1 MFRFLKSEIID
12 KTNEGLSHF
21 ETDSFYCLHLV
32 ILFKIVKSGHIVYTK
47 LKDKY
52 SYCKRQD
59 VYIKRMLHMKNWLLT
74 LILALVLTILSACHP
89 ASDTT
94 TEPPVPTP
102 TPDGQ
107 PALPAA
113 SESVSP
119 ETTSSPEDEFLG
131 IWLSDSKGPEGYLQ
145 FLEDGTY
152 RMYYKTKLLTEG
164 TYRATGSEATGLDMT
179 GEYPAAF
186 SIEGDT
192 LTMKAAGSTETFTR
206 SELNSAG
213 N

>member
-1 MFRFLKSEIID
+1 MQVLLFRFLKSEIID

-52 SYCKRQD
+52 SYCKRQE
-59 VYIKRMLHMKNWLLT
+59 VYIKRRLHMKNWLLT

-89 ASDTT
+89 AS
-94 TEPPVPTP
+94 
-102 TPDGQ
+102 DGQ

-145 FLEDGTY
+145 FLEDGPY
-152 RMYYKTKLLTEG
+152 RMYYKTKLLKEG

>member
-1 MFRFLKSEIID
+1 MKSW
-12 KTNEGLSHF
+12 
-21 ETDSFYCLHLV
+21 V
-32 ILFKIVKSGHIVYTK
+32 
-47 LKDKY
+47 
-52 SYCKRQD
+52 
-59 VYIKRMLHMKNWLLT
+59 LT
-74 LILALVLTILSACHP
+74 LVLAIVLTILSACHP

-94 TEPPVPTP
+94 TEPPISTGM
-102 TPDGQ
+102 PDGQ

-113 SESVSP
+113 SQSASKED
-119 ETTSSPEDEFLG
+119 TSSPEDEFIG

-152 RMYYKTKLLTEG
+152 KMYYKGKLLTEG
-164 TYRATGSEATGLDMT
+164 TYLAQGAEATGLDMT
-179 GEYPAAF
+179 GEYPATF

-206 SELNSAG
+206 SELNGTG